1 MDNTR
6 PRVVVAG
13 LRGGSGKTTLALGLI
28 AAWQQREGVVVP
40 FKKGPDYIDAG
51 WLGLAAGQPC
61 YNLDPYMMSG
71 EQILDSFWQHSQK
84 AQGAVIEGNRG
95 LFDGM
100 DAEGSCSTAELAKL
114 LQAPVLLVVDG
125 SMVTRTAAASVLGCQ
140 HFDPEVS
147 IQGVVLNRVAGPR
160 HEKMLR
166 TTIERYCHV
175 PVVGAI
181 PKLKEDDFPER
192 HMGLVTVEEHPEA
205 REAILARIQIV
216 EQYLDLE
223 KVIAIANQAPPL
235 GWQPASSMKRV
246 SKAYRQPV
254 VGVIKDSAFQFY
266 YPENLEALEKRGA
279 RLVTVNSLRDKAL
292 PSLDALYI
300 GGGFPETH
308 AEQLATNSQF
318 RGSLKA
324 AIEAGLPVY
333 AECGGL
339 MYLGRSLTIKSN
351 TYSMV
356 EALPMDFQLEK
367 KPQGHGYTKLEVVEN
382 NPFYPVRITLKG
394 HEFHYSRVIDSDL
407 DSNSLVFAMR
417 RGTGILDGKDGVCYK
432 NVLATYTHVHAIGTP
447 EWAEALIRK
456 ALAHQR
462 ESKNN
467 SERKKETWTT
477 GKPTQGLVTGSDNKI
492 RR

>member
-28 AAWQQREGVVVP
+28 AAWQQREGEVVP

-51 WLGLAAGQPC
+51 WLSMAAGQPC

-71 EQILDSFWQHSQK
+71 EQILDSFWQHSQR

-147 IQGVVLNRVAGPR
+147 IQGVILNRVAGPR
-160 HEKMLR
+160 HENMLR
-166 TTIERYCHV
+166 TTIESSCHV

-216 EQYLDLE
+216 EHYLDLD
-223 KVIAIANQAPPL
+223 KVIAIAKQAPPL
-235 GWQPASSMKRV
+235 NWKPAYPRKRV

-254 VGVIKDSAFQFY
+254 IGVIKDSAFQFY
-266 YPENLEALEKRGA
+266 YPENLEELEKRGA
-279 RLVTVNSLRDKAL
+279 RLVTVNSLQDRTL
-292 PSLDALYI
+292 PALDAIYI

-308 AEQLATNSQF
+308 AVQLAANSQL
-318 RGSLKA
+318 RQSLKS
-324 AIEAGLPVY
+324 AIDEGLPVY

-339 MYLGRSLTIKSN
+339 MYLGRSLEIENKI
-351 TYSMV
+351 YPMV
-356 EALPMDFQLEK
+356 QALPMDFQLEK
-367 KPQGHGYTKLEVVEN
+367 KPQGHGYTKMEVVEN
-382 NPFYPVRITLKG
+382 NPFYPVGTTLKG
-394 HEFHYSRVIDSDL
+394 HEFHYSRVTRFDL
-407 DSNSLVFAMR
+407 NPKPLAFAMK
-417 RGTGILDGKDGVCYK
+417 RGAGILDGKDGVCYK
-432 NVLATYTHVHAIGTP
+432 NILATYSHVHAIGTP
-447 EWAEALIRK
+447 EWAEGLIRK

-462 ESKNN
+462 ESKSN
-467 SERKKETWTT
+467 SKRKKRNMDQRKTNT
-477 GKPTQGLVTGSDNKI
+477 GVGDGV
-492 RR
+492 R

>member
-28 AAWQQREGVVVP
+28 AAWQQRVGEVVP

-51 WLGLAAGQPC
+51 WLTLAAGQPC

-71 EQILDSFWQHSQK
+71 EQILDSFWQHTQK
-84 AQGAVIEGNRG
+84 AQGVVIEGNRG

-140 HFDPEVS
+140 HFDPEVP
-147 IQGVVLNRVAGPR
+147 IRGVILNRVAGPR

-166 TTIERYCHV
+166 TTIERYCQV

-235 GWQPASSMKRV
+235 NWKPAYPRRRV

-254 VGVIKDSAFQFY
+254 IGVIKDSAFQFY
-266 YPENLEALEKRGA
+266 YPENLEELEKRGA
-279 RLVTVNSLRDKAL
+279 RLVTVNSLQDRTLPAL
-292 PSLDALYI
+292 NAIYI

-308 AEQLATNSQF
+308 AEQLAANSQF

-339 MYLGRSLTIKSN
+339 MYLGRNLNIEGRS
-351 TYSMV
+351 YPMV
-356 EALPMDFQLEK
+356 EALPMDFQLGK
-367 KPQGHGYTKLEVVEN
+367 KPQGHGYTALQVVEN
-382 NPFYPVRITLKG
+382 NPFYPVGITLKG
-394 HEFHYSRVIDSDL
+394 HEFHYSRVIHSDL
-407 DSNSLVFAMR
+407 DSSSLVFAMK
-417 RGTGILDGKDGVCYK
+417 RGTGILDDKDGVCYK

-447 EWAEALIRK
+447 EWAEGLIRK

-462 ESKNN
+462 ESKSN
-467 SERKKETWTT
+467 SDRKKRNMDQRKTNT
-477 GKPTQGLVTGSDNKI
+477 GVGDRV
-492 RR
+492 R

>member
-1 MDNTR
+1 MDNKR

-28 AAWQQREGVVVP
+28 AAWQQREGEVVP

-51 WLGLAAGQPC
+51 WLTLAAGQPC

-71 EQILDSFWQHSQK
+71 EQILDSFWQHSQI

-166 TTIERYCHV
+166 TTVERYCHV

-235 GWQPASSMKRV
+235 NWKPAYPRKRV

-254 VGVIKDSAFQFY
+254 IGVIKDSAFQFY
-266 YPENLEALEKRGA
+266 YPENLEELEKRGA
-279 RLVTVNSLRDKAL
+279 RLVTVNSLQDKTL
-292 PSLDALYI
+292 PALDAMYI

-308 AEQLATNSQF
+308 AEQLAANDQL
-318 RGSLKA
+318 RQALGS

-339 MYLGRSLTIKSN
+339 MYLGRSLDIEGRV
-351 TYSMV
+351 YPMV
-356 EALPMDFQLEK
+356 NALPMDFQLEK
-367 KPQGHGYTKLEVVEN
+367 KPQGHGYTQLQVVEN
-382 NPFYPVRITLKG
+382 NPFYPAGTTLKG
-394 HEFHYSRVIDSDL
+394 HEFHYSRVTRFDL
-407 DSNSLVFAMR
+407 NPKSLAFAMK
-417 RGTGILDGKDGVCYK
+417 RGTGIMDGKDGVTYR
-432 NVLATYTHVHAIGTP
+432 NVLATYSHVHATGTP
-447 EWAEALIRK
+447 EWAEGLIRR

-462 ESKNN
+462 QTRSSFNNKNKDLDN
-467 SERKKETWTT
+467 RETNTWV
-477 GKPTQGLVTGSDNKI
+477 GDGV
-492 RR
+492 R

>member
-28 AAWQQREGVVVP
+28 AAWQQRVGEVVP

-51 WLGLAAGQPC
+51 WLTLAAGQSC

-95 LFDGM
+95 LHDGL

-125 SMVTRTAAASVLGCQ
+125 TMVTRTAAAAVLGCQ
-140 HFDPEVS
+140 HLDPEVP
-147 IQGVVLNRVAGPR
+147 IRGVILNRVAGPR
-160 HEKMLR
+160 HEEMLR
-166 TTIERYCHV
+166 TTIERYCRV

-192 HMGLVTVEEHPEA
+192 HMGLVTALEHPEA

-216 EQYLDLE
+216 KRYLDLE

-235 GWQPASSMKRV
+235 SWRPAYPSERV

-254 VGVIKDSAFQFY
+254 IGVIKDSAFQFY

-279 RLVTVNSLRDKAL
+279 RLVTVNSMQDRVL
-292 PSLDALYI
+292 PPLDAIYI

-308 AEQLATNSQF
+308 AEQLAANSQF
-318 RGSLKA
+318 RGSLKS

-339 MYLGRSLTIKSN
+339 MYLGRSLDIEGSI
-351 TYSMV
+351 YPMV
-356 EALPMDFQLEK
+356 EALPMDFQLGK
-367 KPQGHGYTKLEVVEN
+367 KPQGHGYTELQVVET
-382 NPFYPVRITLKG
+382 NPFYPVGITLKG
-394 HEFHYSRVIDSDL
+394 HEFHYSRVIHSDL
-407 DSNSLVFAMR
+407 DSYSLVFDMK
-417 RGTGILDGKDGVCYK
+417 RGTGIVDGKDGVCYK

-447 EWAEALIRK
+447 EWAEGLIRK
-456 ALAHQR
+456 ALAYQR
-462 ESKNN
+462 ESKSN
-467 SERKKETWTT
+467 SERKKGNVDNRKTNT
-477 GKPTQGLVTGSDNKI
+477 GVGDGV
-492 RR
+492 R

>member
-6 PRVVVAG
+6 PRLVVAG

-28 AAWQQREGVVVP
+28 AAWQQRAGEVVP

-51 WLGLAAGQPC
+51 WLTLAAGQPC

-71 EQILDSFWQHSQK
+71 EQILDSFWQHSQG

-100 DAEGSCSTAELAKL
+100 DADGSCSTAELAKL

-216 EQYLDLE
+216 EQYLDLD

-235 GWQPASSMKRV
+235 NWKPAYPSKRV

-254 VGVIKDSAFQFY
+254 IGVIKDSAFQFY
-266 YPENLEALEKRGA
+266 YPENLEELEKRGA
-279 RLVTVNSLRDKAL
+279 RLVTVNSLQDRTL
-292 PSLDALYI
+292 PALDAIYI

-308 AEQLATNSQF
+308 AEQLAANDQLRQALRST
-318 RGSLKA
+318 
-324 AIEAGLPVY
+324 IEAGLPVY

-339 MYLGRSLTIKSN
+339 MYLGRSLTIKSK
-351 TYSMV
+351 TYPMV
-356 EALPMDFQLEK
+356 QALPLDFQLEN
-367 KPQGHGYTKLEVVEN
+367 KPQGHGYTRLVVVEA
-382 NPFYPVRITLKG
+382 NPFYPVGTTLKG
-394 HEFHYSRVIDSDL
+394 HEFHYSRVTRFDL
-407 DSNSLVFAMR
+407 NPTSLAFAMK
-417 RGTGILDGKDGVCYK
+417 RGTGIMDGKDGVSYR
-432 NVLATYTHVHAIGTP
+432 NVLATYSHVHATGTP
-447 EWAEALIRK
+447 EWAEGLIRR

-462 ESKNN
+462 EVKNDYKKKKKDLDN
-467 SERKKETWTT
+467 RKTNT
-477 GKPTQGLVTGSDNKI
+477 GVGDGV
-492 RR
+492 R

>member
-1 MDNTR
+1 MDKTR

-28 AAWQQREGVVVP
+28 AAWQQRVGEVVP

-51 WLGLAAGQPC
+51 WLTLAAGRPC

-71 EQILDSFWQHSQK
+71 EQILDSFWRHSQS

-114 LQAPVLLVVDG
+114 LQAPVLLVVDAT
-125 SMVTRTAAASVLGCQ
+125 MVTRTAAAAVLGCQ
-140 HFDPEVS
+140 HLDPEVP
-147 IQGVVLNRVAGPR
+147 IRGVILNRVAGPR
-160 HEKMLR
+160 HENMLR
-166 TTIERYCHV
+166 TTIERYCQV

-223 KVIAIANQAPPL
+223 KAIAIANQAPPL
-235 GWQPASSMKRV
+235 RWKPAFSSKRV

-254 VGVIKDSAFQFY
+254 IGVIKDSAFQFY
-266 YPENLEALEKRGA
+266 YPENLEELEKRGA
-279 RLVTVNSLRDKAL
+279 RLVTVNSLQDTTL
-292 PSLDALYI
+292 PALDALYI

-308 AEQLATNSQF
+308 AEQLAANDQLRHALRS
-318 RGSLKA
+318 

-339 MYLGRSLTIKSN
+339 MYLGKNLQIKSN
-351 TYSMV
+351 TYPMV
-356 EALPMDFQLEK
+356 EALPIDFQLEK
-367 KPQGHGYTKLEVVEN
+367 KPQGHGYTRLEVVDA
-382 NPFYPVRITLKG
+382 NPFYPVGTTLKG
-394 HEFHYSRVIDSDL
+394 HEFHYSRVTRFDL
-407 DSNSLVFAMR
+407 NPKSLAFAMK

-432 NVLATYTHVHAIGTP
+432 NILATYSHVHATGTP
-447 EWAEALIRK
+447 EWAEGLIRK
-456 ALAHQR
+456 ALAYQR
-462 ESKNN
+462 ELRSNLEKK
-467 SERKKETWTT
+467 RKAENRKTNT
-477 GKPTQGLVTGSDNKI
+477 GVGDGIP
-492 RR
+492 